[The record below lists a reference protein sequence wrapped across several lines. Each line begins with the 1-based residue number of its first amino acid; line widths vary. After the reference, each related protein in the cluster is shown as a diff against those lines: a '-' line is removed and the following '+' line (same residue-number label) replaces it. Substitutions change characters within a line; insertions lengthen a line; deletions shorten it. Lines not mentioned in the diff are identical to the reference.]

1 MQLIYRDFYILKN
14 RILTYVI
21 NYCIIFPL
29 VTILGFGYIQSGVFF
44 KSPYAQA
51 SLILMIGS
59 FVFTTTSMCFSFISP
74 FIYDVEGNRF
84 IDYQLTL
91 LPAPLLVLEIIV
103 FAALF
108 ALITALPFFPLV
120 RIIFPQL
127 FSGLQNSW
135 VALLLVL
142 FFMCLCIASYIML
155 AMCLI
160 KSSFQIRQFFVRVN
174 LPLVILGGSWLP
186 WYMMKQYWAPLAYI
200 VLLNPFT
207 YITEGIRAS
216 LFGNNSSIPWYLC
229 ILALAT
235 FTFIFT
241 IASCHFFKRKL
252 DPV

>member
-1 MQLIYRDFYILKN
+1 MYRDFYILKN
-14 RILTYVI
+14 RIPTYAI

-29 VTILGFGYIQSGVFF
+29 ITIIGFGYIQSGVFF
-44 KSPYAQA
+44 KSPYVPE

-59 FVFTTTSMCFSFISP
+59 FVFTITSMCFSFISP
-74 FIYDVEGNRF
+74 FIYDMEGNRF

-91 LPAPLLVLEIIV
+91 LPAPFLVVEMIV

-108 ALITALPFFPLV
+108 AFFTALPFFPLV
-120 RIIFPQL
+120 RSIFPQL
-127 FSGLQNSW
+127 FIGLQSSW
-135 VALLLVL
+135 LALLLIL
-142 FFMCLCIASYIML
+142 FCMCIFIASYIML

-186 WYMMKQYWAPLAYI
+186 WYIMKQHFPPLAYI

-229 ILALAT
+229 LIALIAFSLSFTLAS
-235 FTFIFT
+235 I
-241 IASCHFFKRKL
+241 HFFKRKL